1 VAGDPIEMFMERAS
15 ALVTDRG
22 PGRQTYEAI
31 GAQLSQLAGD
41 TGGLD
46 EARLGGLHG
55 SASATIVGRH
65 ADGSVLM
72 LARFPSE
79 SATRIHNHNSW
90 GVVCV
95 IRGRDLYQRWERL
108 DEGTDPDRAEVRL
121 VEERRLVVG
130 DVAWFDDPP
139 GDLHSQQGIGD
150 EAWELVYFGR
160 DPSASPRAYFDAPTG
175 TVTYELATG

>member
-1 VAGDPIEMFMERAS
+1 VAGGPIEMFMERAS
-15 ALVTDRG
+15 ALVAARG
-22 PGRQTYEAI
+22 PGRATYEAI
-31 GAQLSQLAGD
+31 GAQLNELAGHAE
-41 TGGLD
+41 GLD
-46 EARLGGLHG
+46 EERLGGLHG
-55 SASATIVGRH
+55 SATATIVGRH

-108 DEGTDPDRAEVRL
+108 DDGTDPDRAEVCL
-121 VEERRLVVG
+121 VEERTLEVG

-139 GDLHSQQGIGD
+139 GDLHAQQGIGD
-150 EAWELVYFGR
+150 DAWELVYFGR

>member
-1 VAGDPIEMFMERAS
+1 MVDGPIEVFMERAS
-15 ALVTDRG
+15 ALVADRG
-22 PGRQTYEAI
+22 LGRATYEAI
-31 GAQLSQLAGD
+31 GAQLSALAEQTD
-41 TGGLD
+41 DLD
-46 EARLGGLHG
+46 EDRLGGLHG

-95 IRGRDLYQRWERL
+95 VRGRDLYQRWERL
-108 DEGTDPDRAEVRL
+108 DDGTDPHRADVRL
-121 VEERRLVVG
+121 AEERTLGEG
-130 DVAWFDDPP
+130 DIVWFDDPP
-139 GDLHSQQGIGD
+139 GDLHAQQGIGD
-150 EAWELVYFGR
+150 DAWELVYFGR

-175 TVTYELATG
+175 TVTYDLATR